1 VELRLGDGTLRKVAK
16 ADITGRDRGVSSM
29 PEGFGEILSRRELR
43 DLVAYLSGLR

>member
-1 VELRLGDGTLRKVAK
+1 VKIPKSE
-16 ADITGRDRGVSSM
+16 ITARDRGVSGM